1 MGGREQDPQWLRD
14 ATPAYGDGEA
24 AYTRPVTPVP
34 ETAEVV
40 ERDDDDPRLQ
50 EEDL

>member
-1 MGGREQDPQWLRD
+1 MGGERQDPRWLRD

-24 AYTRPVTPVP
+24 AYTRPVNRVP
-34 ETAEVV
+34 ETATPV
-40 ERDDDDPRLQ
+40 EPDDDDPRLQ